1 MAKLREERKIM
12 IFRVDKDGK
21 IVILTYGDYD
31 AIMTKLLQQFEKTDV
46 SLDAWVAESFLKWE
60 GHKWTS
66 KTIENF

>member
-1 MAKLREERKIM
+1 M

-46 SLDAWVAESFLKWE
+46 SLGAWVAESFFKV
-60 GHKWTS
+60 GGTS
-66 KTIENF
+66 GLQKL